1 MRKGTFN
8 REGLSMKALN
18 IITPLVLIAVAA
30 GCKTHEGPSVSSRRT
45 VSPQMTQISAQATST
60 STAQQAAADG
70 APQQI
75 VTDKAVYTIK
85 VIPNPRLSATSREGD
100 KANAEVYSSNIIAVY
115 VHPRNGATVN
125 STNSSAVPSHGK

>member
-1 MRKGTFN
+1 
-8 REGLSMKALN
+8 MKALN

-45 VSPQMTQISAQATST
+45 VSPQMTQISAPSQQATST
-60 STAQQAAADG
+60 STAQQVAADG

-125 STNSSAVPSHGK
+125 STNSSVVPSSGK

>member
-1 MRKGTFN
+1 
-8 REGLSMKALN
+8 MKALN
-18 IITPLVLIAVAA
+18 IFTPLVLIAVAA

-45 VSPQMTQISAQATST
+45 VSPQMTQISAPSQQATST
-60 STAQQAAADG
+60 STAQQVAADG

-100 KANAEVYSSNIIAVY
+100 KANSEVYSSNIIAVY

-125 STNSSAVPSHGK
+125 STNSSVVPRNGK

>member
-1 MRKGTFN
+1 
-8 REGLSMKALN
+8 MKALN
-18 IITPLVLIAVAA
+18 IFTPLVLIAVAA

-45 VSPQMTQISAQATST
+45 VSPQMTQISAPSQQATST
-60 STAQQAAADG
+60 STAQQVAADG

-125 STNSSAVPSHGK
+125 STNSSVVPSSGK

>member
-1 MRKGTFN
+1 
-8 REGLSMKALN
+8 MKALN
-18 IITPLVLIAVAA
+18 IFTPLVLIAVAA

-45 VSPQMTQISAQATST
+45 VSPQMTQISAPSQATST
-60 STAQQAAADG
+60 STAQQAAVDG

-125 STNSSAVPSHGK
+125 STNSSVVPSSGK